1 MKGESRV
8 DVFRVLNKR
17 CSTCRGWL
25 GDMNA
30 HGFPEAGKVSRRLEL
45 TKLGF
50 LIRAP
55 TAMYVLFLQKFNFLR
70 ILHLREFESGVTI
83 RRKKE

>member
-1 MKGESRV
+1 M

-30 HGFPEAGKVSRRLEL
+30 HGFPKAGKVSRHLEL

-50 LIRAP
+50 LIRTP
-55 TAMYVLFLQKFNFLR
+55 TAMFVDFLVYISLGFFISERFQS
-70 ILHLREFESGVTI
+70 EVTI